1 MLKIII
7 ADDHETVRDGLK
19 TFLTEDNGFR
29 LLAEAKNGE
38 EAISLALELCP
49 DVIIM
54 DITMPMY
61 NGLEALEQV
70 IHNNKNIKVLMFS
83 MHSNPQYI
91 TEAYQKGA
99 CGFLLKDTDKEEIIF
114 ALHKIAV
121 GEKYFGSSV
130 ANTILDNLEKAQ
142 AKSKMLDMLTK
153 REIEVLKLLKTGLNN
168 DQIAGK
174 LFLSKR
180 TVDTHK
186 ANIKSKLDLKNSYSL
201 ITLAYELDL

>member
-38 EAISLALELCP
+38 EAISLTLELRP
-49 DVIIM
+49 DVVIM

-61 NGLEALEQV
+61 NGLEALEQ
-70 IHNNKNIKVLMFS
+70 ILYINKSIKVLMFS

-99 CGFLLKDTDKEEIIF
+99 YGFLLKDTDKEEIIF

-153 REIEVLKLLKTGLNN
+153 RELEVLKLLKTGLNN

-180 TVDTHK
+180 TIDTHK

>member
-38 EAISLALELCP
+38 EAIALTLELCP

-61 NGLEALEQV
+61 NGLEALEQ
-70 IHNNKNIKVLMFS
+70 ILHINKNIKVLMFS

-99 CGFLLKDTDKEEIIF
+99 YGFLLKDTDKEEIIF
-114 ALHKIAV
+114 ALHKITV

-153 REIEVLKLLKTGLNN
+153 RELEVLKLLKTGLNN

-180 TVDTHK
+180 TIDTHK
-186 ANIKSKLDLKNSYSL
+186 ANIKSKLDIKNSYSL

>member
-38 EAISLALELCP
+38 EAIALTLELCP

-61 NGLEALEQV
+61 NGLEALEQ
-70 IHNNKNIKVLMFS
+70 ILHINKNIKVLMFS

-99 CGFLLKDTDKEEIIF
+99 YGFLLKDTDKEEIIF

-153 REIEVLKLLKTGLNN
+153 RELEVLKLLKTGLNN

-180 TVDTHK
+180 TIDTHK
-186 ANIKSKLDLKNSYSL
+186 ANIKSKLDIKNSYSL

>member
-19 TFLTEDNGFR
+19 TFLIEDNGFR

-61 NGLEALEQV
+61 NGLEALEQ
-70 IHNNKNIKVLMFS
+70 ILHSNKNIKILMFS

-99 CGFLLKDTDKEEIIF
+99 YGFLLKDTDKEEIIF

-153 REIEVLKLLKTGLNN
+153 REIEVLRLLKTGLNN

-186 ANIKSKLDLKNSYSL
+186 ANIKSKLDLKNSHSL